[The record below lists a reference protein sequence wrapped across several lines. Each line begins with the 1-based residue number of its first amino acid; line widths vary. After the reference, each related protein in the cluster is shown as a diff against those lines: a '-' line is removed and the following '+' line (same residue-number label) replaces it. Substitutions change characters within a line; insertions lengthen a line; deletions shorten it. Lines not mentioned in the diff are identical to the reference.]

1 MVTVSAGHGHFV
13 ERDGLFCRGS
23 GTEDYNLLLV
33 VTAPSVGELH
43 SGGFVVRPVCTEI
56 HFSQTDDGFRRSVPD
71 AAVTYIKTRIFYQL
85 NVGCVAFH
93 EFDDPIVGHRLT
105 CPQ

>member
-33 VTAPSVGELH
+33 VTAPIRGRTPLRWLCSSSRLYEA
-43 SGGFVVRPVCTEI
+43 

-71 AAVTYIKTRIFYQL
+71 AAVTYIKTRIF
-85 NVGCVAFH
+85 
-93 EFDDPIVGHRLT
+93 D
-105 CPQ
+105 